1 MRHIYPLSAVLRI
14 TGFSW
19 PYIRR
24 FIPDPLKPEN
34 WEFWNRQE
42 REAKIEKHQLF
53 FSVEVFENFI
63 RNICTEYRAREQI
76 AEDIRALGR
85 QQTDMFTVL
94 LELKQELLLYSE
106 FLTLRDVAE
115 KLRMT
120 PGTLR
125 NKIRRTRDAEG
136 NEIGILELRG
146 LRFLFYKSLR
156 GDWIMNSLDFYLQ
169 MRKLGLKTRRLYL

>member
-1 MRHIYPLSAVLRI
+1 M
-14 TGFSW
+14 
-19 PYIRR
+19 RR

-34 WEFWNRQE
+34 WEFWDRQE
-42 REAKIEKHQLF
+42 KEHKIESHNLY
-53 FSVEVFENFI
+53 FSIEVFENFI
-63 RNICTEYRAREQI
+63 RNICTEYRRQENL

-85 QQTDMFTVL
+85 QQTDMFKSL

-106 FLTLRDVAE
+106 FITLRDVAE
-115 KLRMT
+115 KLRMS

-136 NEIGILELRG
+136 NELGILEMQG
-146 LRFLFYKSLR
+146 LLR

-169 MRKLGLKTRRLYL
+169 LRKLGLKSRRLYL